1 MKQSQELLVA
11 EVCAAKQQQQQL
23 MDQRPS
29 AGTGSSA
36 SHSAGTQSS
45 SSSSSELI
53 VCFPD
58 MTLRAARHLMLPR
71 SLTVLPVVSRSGR
84 RWQDR
89 GRRLVGV
96 LEAAALRTTCQ

>member
-1 MKQSQELLVA
+1 MA
-11 EVCAAKQQQQQL
+11 EVCAAKQQQQHQL
-23 MDQRPS
+23 LGPGSS
-29 AGTGSSA
+29 AVMGSSA
-36 SHSAGTQSS
+36 SHSAGTQTSS

-58 MTLRAARHLMLPR
+58 MSLRAARHLMLPR
-71 SLTVLPVVSRSGR
+71 GLSALPVVSRAGR